1 MQKISGMPS
10 VQYGNST
17 IDYSFLEKEKL
28 KAHYIT
34 VQRGEGVTLKGKAI
48 SSTHADKL
56 ILKKARWIID
66 KLELVKSIGE
76 DEIVTGSRVQ
86 YLGRKYYVQLF
97 INNDLTKI
105 QIDFNESKFK
115 VSLPKT
121 LNTQIDL
128 IQSFKLFYKRK
139 AIEKITPRI
148 KKWSKE
154 TGLEFNDMK
163 FMELRK
169 RWGSCTAANNI
180 IINTEAMKLPFSLID
195 YLIVHELTH
204 TKVKSHSKEF
214 WAELSKHIPNWKDL
228 DEKMYGMKM

>member
-1 MQKISGMPS
+1 MPS